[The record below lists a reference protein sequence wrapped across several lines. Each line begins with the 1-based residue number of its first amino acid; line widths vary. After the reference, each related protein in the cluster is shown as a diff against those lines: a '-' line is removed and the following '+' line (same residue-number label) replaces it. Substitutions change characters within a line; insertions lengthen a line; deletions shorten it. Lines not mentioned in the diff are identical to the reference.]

1 MKKIII
7 LASSI
12 AAILVVTI
20 TILVVMFVD
29 FDKPSRNAT
38 SKYDDELVESVGN
51 FTAVTAGNI
60 LNKQENVC
68 YSPASLYVALCV
80 ASELMTDDA
89 GKEVLTSLKYD
100 NLEHMENGYKELIE
114 RIIPPA
120 SRDVVVN
127 IVNSIW
133 IQEEAKNYDS
143 EEFID
148 SCSKKI
154 PMEIF
159 VKEFDKKEVNE
170 WISDKTNGL
179 IKEAVEEAESFHLIN
194 TTYFKGAWGDEFTL
208 KDEDDFK
215 LDSGEKIKVEYM
227 ESSYEDMYVRGKEY
241 LAVEKNYMD
250 NSKMIF
256 VLPDQNKKLSEL
268 SNKEII
274 NEIIASF
281 SNDEA
286 RKDAEITLKMP
297 KFKTSC
303 DIESEDMKKSLEEAG
318 IKGVFDVSS
327 WSNIVDAL
335 YVWKIGISQTTRIS
349 VDEEGTEAAA
359 STTIS
364 GIDWGVEEE
373 EELIKI
379 NMTLDRPFMYI
390 ITSDDIPLF
399 IGTVYNPT
407 EG

>member
-179 IKEAVEEAESFHLIN
+179 IKEAVEEADKILGLIKGYDIDLPVVFDYEYTAKDDDGRLWVAKDKKGMTDTQRTNVCLAFCETVEAAGYDAMALCPLDGILGVGSGNIVRSFL
-194 TTYFKGAWGDEFTL
+194 TKPGFKPRPLDGIYHVTGTQFSGD
-208 KDEDDFK
+208 
-215 LDSGEKIKVEYM
+215 IKVTIH
-227 ESSYEDMYVRGKEY
+227 
-241 LAVEKNYMD
+241 
-250 NSKMIF
+250 IF
-256 VLPDQNKKLSEL
+256 RRDVVFLHEL
-268 SNKEII
+268 Y
-274 NEIIASF
+274 
-281 SNDEA
+281 
-286 RKDAEITLKMP
+286 T
-297 KFKTSC
+297 
-303 DIESEDMKKSLEEAG
+303 
-318 IKGVFDVSS
+318 
-327 WSNIVDAL
+327 
-335 YVWKIGISQTTRIS
+335 
-349 VDEEGTEAAA
+349 
-359 STTIS
+359 
-364 GIDWGVEEE
+364 
-373 EELIKI
+373 
-379 NMTLDRPFMYI
+379 
-390 ITSDDIPLF
+390 
-399 IGTVYNPT
+399 
-407 EG
+407 